1 MRLSVHPA
9 AILDPMTRKRSFAH
23 DHSLTLVAGSI
34 LALWLL
40 LYAFWDPNTHLGNFF
55 GNAIADWS
63 GVVVM
68 VIATKFMY
76 EKGSR
81 ESNKPPPDVV
91 GNPLWD
97 FLRDHSLTVFLAVTL
112 LGWIALYVHSGVN
125 TKWGQVVGNVVS
137 EWVQSMGMVLLTKRF
152 IERHSV
158 T

>member
-1 MRLSVHPA
+1 MKAVAR
-9 AILDPMTRKRSFAH
+9 FAH

-34 LALWLL
+34 LLLWLV
-40 LYAFWDPNTHLGNFF
+40 LYSLWDPNTHWGNFF

-68 VIATKFMY
+68 VIATKFTY

-81 ESNKPPPDVV
+81 ESNQPPPDQPGSRLRDLV
-91 GNPLWD
+91 
-97 FLRDHSLTVFLAVTL
+97 RDHSLTVFLAITL
-112 LGWIALYVHSGVN
+112 AGWIVLYLHSGVN

>member
-1 MRLSVHPA
+1 MDAVR
-9 AILDPMTRKRSFAH
+9 RFAH

-34 LALWLL
+34 LLLWLV
-40 LYAFWDPNTHLGNFF
+40 LYSLWDPNTHWGNFF

-81 ESNKPPPDVV
+81 ESNQPPPDQPGSRLGDLV
-91 GNPLWD
+91 
-97 FLRDHSLTVFLAVTL
+97 RDHSLTVFLAITL
-112 LGWIALYVHSGVN
+112 AGWIVLYLHSGVN

-152 IERHSV
+152 IERHSA
-158 T
+158 TT

>member
-1 MRLSVHPA
+1 M
-9 AILDPMTRKRSFAH
+9 RKRSFAH
-23 DHSLTLVAGSI
+23 EHSLTLVAGSI
-34 LALWLL
+34 LLLWLV
-40 LYAFWDPNTHLGNFF
+40 LYSFGDPNTHWGNFF

-68 VIATKFMY
+68 VMATKFMY

-81 ESNKPPPDVV
+81 ESNKPPPDEPANRV
-91 GNPLWD
+91 WC
-97 FLRDHSLTVFLAVTL
+97 FLRDHSLTVFLGITL
-112 LGWIALYVHSGVN
+112 AGWIALYLHSGVN
-125 TKWGQVVGNVVS
+125 TKWGSVVGNVVS